1 MPSCYSC
8 CGVIW
13 FVLAGPIL
21 DLLYTL
27 LSLDYS
33 DPALLLGL
41 HSCYLGFLDP
51 FHCVRASS
59 AHFFLLGHPWPTP
72 ILHSHEL
79 LLILLGFP
87 GPITIS
93 FTFGV
98 HGLFINPLLTYFITS
113 GLFWLII
120 IFLLPMVLLLH
131 SLGSFRPI
139 CFFQGPFIM
148 LWAYDSLFLS
158 FGLIS
163 FSLNLLTLSAHIVGF
178 FQNEHQ

>member
-1 MPSCYSC
+1 MLLWAFLTHSIA
-8 CGVIW
+8 CGLPWPISSS
-13 FVLAGPIL
+13 LGILGPF
-21 DLLYTL
+21 
-27 LSLDYS
+27 S
-33 DPALLLGL
+33 
-41 HSCYLGFLDP
+41 F
-51 FHCVRASS
+51 
-59 AHFFLLGHPWPTP
+59 LGHPWPIP
-72 ILHSHEL
+72 ILNSHEL

-158 FGLIS
+158 FGLNS
-163 FSLNLLTLSAHIVGF
+163 FSLNLLTLSAHIVGL

>member
-59 AHFFLLGHPWPTP
+59 AHFFLLGHPWPIFFPWASLTHSNSEFP
-72 ILHSHEL
+72 WAFANSFRLPWSNYHILYLWGSWAFHQ
-79 LLILLGFP
+79 P
-87 GPITIS
+87 
-93 FTFGV
+93 
-98 HGLFINPLLTYFITS
+98 LTYLLHYFGPVLAHYYFSIAHGFATSFS
-113 GLFWLII
+113 GLF
-120 IFLLPMVLLLH
+120 
-131 SLGSFRPI
+131 
-139 CFFQGPFIM
+139 
-148 LWAYDSLFLS
+148 
-158 FGLIS
+158 
-163 FSLNLLTLSAHIVGF
+163 
-178 FQNEHQ
+178 